1 MTAKQ
6 TTSNPARILA
16 VILVLAPPVLLAVLL
31 WRDSVNVPFWDQWD
45 DDIAGLFVKFK
56 TGQLA
61 FADFWSQHNESRLVL
76 PRIFILLLGCLTHW
90 NVCCEMAITFLLAC
104 LIAWAIHRLERTA
117 FDGQPKLSWPI
128 FFISSLLIFSPAQ
141 SEAWLWGMEFILYL
155 PLACVLLGLLTC
167 QSKIS
172 GAAKWFACLLMALI
186 STYTFSNGLVV
197 WIVLFPALFFSI
209 DDLSQRGKMRAMLW
223 WMICFAGNSVLYF
236 YNYQFPAANGFWQ
249 KIFTDPLPIARYFF
263 AFEGGLLVN
272 RDASHG
278 LVIAQIVGL
287 CLVIPFSAVC
297 IYVFR
302 RRNDSALVKAAV
314 PWLTIGIFSI
324 FSAGLATSGRAVQ
337 TGLEQALSPRYGIF
351 GVCLIVAVIHLL
363 PLGMLHA
370 TSAKNNFSRRNKI
383 FYSALS
389 ALGLGIVLL
398 YALALPSDI
407 FDMEVNHLG
416 RLQAKSCLDFIDVVP
431 RQPAMTTLLYHTY
444 PRLKDTADALD
455 QLGVLNYSLLK
466 TNRVSQFASNQTS
479 GHQPCGRIEY
489 SQSLSEKQLAISGW
503 AVSAARQTPADC
515 VLFSYEGVGIA
526 PTIFG
531 LMDERTLRPDLVAKS
546 NQKKLFA
553 SGWQKICRLA
563 ELPKGALKLK
573 AWAYDTGNRKIKML
587 EGSVQVDNK

>member
-6 TTSNPARILA
+6 TTSHLARILA
-16 VILVLAPPVLLAVLL
+16 VILVLAPAVLLAVLL
-31 WRDSVNVPFWDQWD
+31 WRDSVNVPFWDEWD

-76 PRIFILLLGCLTHW
+76 PRIFILLLGCLTHG
-90 NVCCEMAITFLLAC
+90 NVCGEMAFTFLLAC

-117 FDGQPKLSWPI
+117 FGIQPKLTLPI
-128 FFISSLLIFSPAQ
+128 FFVSSLLIFSPAQ
-141 SEAWLWGMEFILYL
+141 SEAWLWGMEFILYV
-155 PLACVLLGLLTC
+155 PLACVLLGLLSC

-172 GAAKWFACLLMALI
+172 GAAKWFTCLLMALI

-197 WIVLFPALFFSI
+197 WIVLFPALFFSV
-209 DDLSQRGKMRAMLW
+209 DDLSRRGKKRAMLW

-272 RDASHG
+272 RDANHG
-278 LVIAQIVGL
+278 LALAQIVGL
-287 CLVIPFSAVC
+287 CLVFLFSTGG

-302 RRNDSALVKAAV
+302 RRKDQALVKAAL
-314 PWLTIGIFSI
+314 PWLTIGCYSI

-351 GVCLIVAVIHLL
+351 SACLVVAVIHLTL
-363 PLGMLHA
+363 LGMLHA
-370 TSAKNNFSRRNKI
+370 TSAKNNLPRRNKI
-383 FYSALS
+383 FYPAMS
-389 ALGLGIVLL
+389 ALGLGIILL

-407 FDMEVNHLG
+407 FEMEVNHLG

-431 RQPAMTTLLYHTY
+431 RQPAMTTQLYHTY
-444 PRLKDTADALD
+444 PRLKDTADALG
-455 QLGVLNYSLLK
+455 QLGFLDFPLLK
-466 TNRVSQFASNQTS
+466 TNRVSAFTLDQTS
-479 GHQPCGRIEY
+479 GNQPCGRIEY
-489 SQSLSEKQLAISGW
+489 SQPLSENQLAISGW

-515 VLFSYEGVGIA
+515 VLFSYEGTGIA

-563 ELPKGALKLK
+563 ELPKGTLTLK
-573 AWAYDTGNRKIKML
+573 AWTYDTGNRKIKML
-587 EGSVQVDNK
+587 AGSVQVDNK